1 VSAVAPGSPAAD
13 AGLAKGDVIT
23 EVNGARVGSA
33 RDANRAIQRAA
44 KQDSVTLTVEREG
57 WQKTVEV
64 GPAVVQ
70 APPTGGW
77 VGLSVDALPPGREP
91 GKGAL
96 VLAVSPG
103 GPGET
108 AGLRPGDVITHADSA
123 PLDEVSTLVAKIK
136 GWPVGQP
143 LRLRI
148 FREGWAKDVSI
159 VPATRPAGEV
169 AQTES
174 YLPAPVQPAPATR
187 SAPVLPPAAVVV
199 PPSAYA
205 GGSAPGTY
213 AAAPPSGY
221 GGGPTYGSG
230 PAYSGRAGKATVAVG
245 DFQVKAATASQAI
258 GDGLREMLV
267 TALHNSGDFIVVER
281 MDIPGLAAEQ
291 ALSRSRMAR
300 PGAAIPEAQMDVA
313 DVMVYGAVTEFEA
326 EEGGSGLTLGVPK
339 LPFSFG
345 RQTKTAHMAIDV
357 RLVDVTTGRILAS
370 NRIAGQAEASQTS
383 LGIAPTVSGSQ
394 MPVSLGTFANTPMEQ
409 TIRDCIE
416 KAVVYVRGSVPA
428 QYYRH
433 P

>member
-1 VSAVAPGSPAAD
+1 MPL
-13 AGLAKGDVIT
+13 AGT
-23 EVNGARVGSA
+23 
-33 RDANRAIQRAA
+33 
-44 KQDSVTLTVEREG
+44 
-57 WQKTVEV
+57 
-64 GPAVVQ
+64 
-70 APPTGGW
+70 
-77 VGLSVDALPPGREP
+77 
-91 GKGAL
+91 
-96 VLAVSPG
+96 
-103 GPGET
+103 
-108 AGLRPGDVITHADSA
+108 SA
-123 PLDEVSTLVAKIK
+123 PSTDA
-136 GWPVGQP
+136 
-143 LRLRI
+143 
-148 FREGWAKDVSI
+148 
-159 VPATRPAGEV
+159 
-169 AQTES
+169 
-174 YLPAPVQPAPATR
+174 
-187 SAPVLPPAAVVV
+187 
-199 PPSAYA
+199 
-205 GGSAPGTY
+205 
-213 AAAPPSGY
+213 AAAPPAYGTRPAYGAGAGY
-221 GGGPTYGSG
+221 GAG
-230 PAYSGRAGKATVAVG
+230 PAYGGRAGKATVAVG